1 MCGVTW
7 LHTLLD
13 RPFGRPN
20 RGFEKPAVS
29 HTKDP
34 FRIYSSVCFF
44 LLHTL
49 VTLSIWAI
57 KMKGQLRK
65 FTRQSAFGFYTASIQ
80 PCLLSFT
87 LFWTLFYG
95 LVYLY

>member
-1 MCGVTW
+1 
-7 LHTLLD
+7 L
-13 RPFGRPN
+13 
-20 RGFEKPAVS
+20 GFENPAVS
-29 HTKDP
+29 HSNKP
-34 FRIYSSVCFF
+34 LRVYISVCFF
-44 LLHTL
+44 LLHML

-57 KMKGQLRK
+57 KMKGHLHK
-65 FTRQSAFGFYTASIQ
+65 YTRQSAFGFYTASIQ